1 MARGAIAKENITKQI
16 LNTFEGS
23 FINEKEI
30 RIPYVENGE
39 EVEIKVTLTC
49 AKDNVRG
56 SASAVNEPVSA
67 WTTTEPAAP
76 LQVTEEEKKN
86 VKKLL
91 EALNL

>member
-56 SASAVNEPVSA
+56 SAANEPVSA
-67 WTTTEPAAP
+67 WTTTEPAVPA
-76 LQVTEEEKKN
+76 QVTEEEKKN

>member
-1 MARGAIAKENITKQI
+1 MARGAVAKENITKQI

-49 AKDNVRG
+49 AKDNIRG
-56 SASAVNEPVSA
+56 GANTTNEPISA

-76 LQVTEEEKKN
+76 VQVTEEEKKN

>member
-49 AKDNVRG
+49 AKDNIRG
-56 SASAVNEPVSA
+56 GASAANEPVSA
-67 WTTTEPAAP
+67 WTTTEPAVP
-76 LQVTEEEKKN
+76 VQVTEEEKKN

>member
-30 RIPYVENGE
+30 RIPYIENGE

-49 AKDNVRG
+49 AKDNIRG
-56 SASAVNEPVSA
+56 GANATNEPVSA

-76 LQVTEEEKKN
+76 VQVTEEEKKN

>member
-49 AKDNVRG
+49 AKDNIRG
-56 SASAVNEPVSA
+56 GASATNEPVSA

-76 LQVTEEEKKN
+76 VQVTEEEKKN

>member
-16 LNTFEGS
+16 LNVFEGS

-49 AKDNVRG
+49 AKDNIRG
-56 SASAVNEPVSA
+56 GGNVASEPVSA
-67 WTTTEPAAP
+67 WSTTEPAAP
-76 LQVTEEEKKN
+76 AQVTEEEKKN